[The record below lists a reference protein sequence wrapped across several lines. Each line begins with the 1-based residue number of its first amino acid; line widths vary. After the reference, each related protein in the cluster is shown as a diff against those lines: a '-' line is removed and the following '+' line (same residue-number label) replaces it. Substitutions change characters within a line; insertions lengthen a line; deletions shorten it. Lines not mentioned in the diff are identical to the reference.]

1 MNTAKSQFPFSKKEH
16 LCSRRV
22 IEKIFTAGKVINESS
37 LRLLWIED
45 FLEKEIP
52 LKVAIS
58 VPKKNFKKAVDR
70 NKIKRQIR
78 ESYRLSKHLIMQ
90 ELLKEEKKYS
100 CIIIYTSKKQ
110 LTSQEMQA
118 KIIVTLQ
125 RFVKDA
131 CKK

>member
-1 MNTAKSQFPFSKKEH
+1 MNTAKSRFSFSKKEH
-16 LCSRRV
+16 LCSRKV
-22 IEKIFTAGKVINESS
+22 IEKIFAVGKAINEND

-78 ESYRLSKHLIMQ
+78 EAYRLTKHLIAAD
-90 ELLKEEKKYS
+90 LLKEEKKYA
-100 CIIIYTSKKQ
+100 CIIICTGKKH
-110 LTSQEMQA
+110 L
-118 KIIVTLQ
+118 
-125 RFVKDA
+125 
-131 CKK
+131 